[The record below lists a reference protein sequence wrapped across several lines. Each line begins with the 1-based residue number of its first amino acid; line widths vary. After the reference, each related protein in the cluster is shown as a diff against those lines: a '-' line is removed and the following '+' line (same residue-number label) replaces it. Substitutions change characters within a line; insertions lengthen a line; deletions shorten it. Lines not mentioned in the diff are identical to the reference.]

1 MARPVDWGTLP
12 KLGIDVGAVLS
23 DKNVE
28 KADGAGLECILRG
41 TKGVIIDVNYT

>member
-1 MARPVDWGTLP
+1 MARPVNWGTP

-23 DKNVE
+23 DKNV
-28 KADGAGLECILRG
+28 KQADGAGLECILRG